1 MYCKATLDSFETQ
14 SISNFRG
21 CSDKNQTCSGPMVT
35 KVEAVRQVEMTDEQ
49 LDEYRLEPAI
59 VERTV
64 EETSTDESSILRA
77 VPEFRSDTPEKNF
90 RSGRR
95 PRKPK
100 QETTIPPT
108 KQIVDEKPDR
118 VTEIDLYEQTN
129 TEAAAVN
136 NVAEIYRIIHD
147 MNETLASSD

>member
-1 MYCKATLDSFETQ
+1 MGYCKATLDSFETQ

-77 VPEFRSDTPEKNF
+77 VPEFRSD
-90 RSGRR
+90 RR